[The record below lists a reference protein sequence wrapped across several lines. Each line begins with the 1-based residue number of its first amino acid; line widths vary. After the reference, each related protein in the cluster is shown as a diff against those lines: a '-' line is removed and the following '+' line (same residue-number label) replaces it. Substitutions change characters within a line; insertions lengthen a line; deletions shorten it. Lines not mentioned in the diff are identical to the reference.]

1 MDWWELGD
9 TGDPVANRIIDEHTK
24 LMMQAGMPNFGL
36 IWRARRY
43 TEMIIFEAIKHFIP
57 DHQFVR
63 QMNNRSAKEKPKL
76 DKMILALNDV
86 YPDPLLYKEIRF
98 VQEIGNQATH
108 FQVEF
113 SPADRQWSTIRGP
126 IDSLTRWILNE
137 KVGEGNY
144 HLIEP
149 QTTQETIESV
159 FRKLM
164 SEFPIEDDELVFD
177 GAIIDQQFPG
187 LQSLLGSLAPNMSE
201 RCQELIDLA
210 LNDEHMTLATKRKVI
225 MYANSIAFYTPAVSF
240 LKIIGESQPQEEE

>member
-43 TEMIIFEAIKHFIP
+43 AELIMYEAIKHFDPENKYI
-57 DHQFVR
+57 F
-63 QMNNRSAKEKPKL
+63 QMKNRRSQNPSLDDMVEEAK
-76 DKMILALNDV
+76 
-86 YPDPLLYKEIRF
+86 KEIFPDLLIFEEAQVLRK
-98 VQEIGNQATH
+98 IGNQATH
-108 FQVEF
+108 FQAEF
-113 SPADRQWSTIRGP
+113 VAADRQWSIIRGP
-126 IDSLTRWILNE
+126 IDSLTKWILNE
-137 KVGEGNY
+137 KVGDGNY
-144 HLIEP
+144 QLIEP

-164 SEFPIEDDELVFD
+164 SEFPIEDGDLIFD
-177 GAIIDQQFPG
+177 GEIIDQQFPG
-187 LQSLLGSLAPNMSE
+187 LQSLLRSLAPNMSA

-210 LNDEHMTLATKRKVI
+210 LNNEDMPLATKRKVI

-240 LKIIGESQPQEEE
+240 LKIIGESQPKEEE